1 MQIKHNLLYN
11 SDGTQVGFRPT
22 PNKGNVISPIYIVMH
37 YDAAPNATSAINWMT
52 DPKSQISA
60 HLHISR
66 DGVVTQLVPFN
77 QKAWHAGVSKWRG
90 LTGLNSY
97 SIGIEL
103 QNTGTQQYTDV
114 QISAAIEVCKTL
126 IANYPIKEIIGHS
139 DIAPGRKPDP
149 GPQFPWAK
157 FKPLIK

>member
-1 MQIKHNLLYN
+1 MQIKDNKL
-11 SDGTQVGFRPT
+11 VGVAYRAT
-22 PNKGNVISPIYIVMH
+22 PNKGSTISPIYIVMH

-52 DPKSQISA
+52 DPKSQVSA

-77 QKAWHAGVSKWRG
+77 QKAWHAGVSKWDG

-103 QNTGTQQYTDV
+103 QNTGTQEYTKV
-114 QISAAIEVCKTL
+114 QLEKAVEVCKA
-126 IANYPIKEIIGHS
+126 IISQYPIQDIIGHS

-149 GPQFPWAK
+149 GKQFPWSM